1 MSEAISQ
8 HKRMAMGEAVPMAK
22 GKSVIQ
28 KYAKGGA
35 VMAEGGVANLPAK
48 GGVLE
53 PMKATGAKIAN
64 FKKGGMP
71 KKGMG
76 LTIAI
81 GIPVR
86 KPAAAPVRKAA
97 GRGR

>member
-8 HKRMAMGEAVPMAK
+8 HKRMAQGETIALAK

-35 VMAEGGVANLPAK
+35 VMAEGGAANLPAR

-53 PMKATGAKIAN
+53 PMKATGAKIAT
-64 FKKGGMP
+64 FKKGGVVP
-71 KKGMG
+71 KTGMG
-76 LTIAI
+76 LKIII
-81 GIPVR
+81 GV
-86 KPAAAPVRKAA
+86 PARKAA

>member
-8 HKRMAMGEAVPMAK
+8 HKRMAMGESVPMAK

-35 VMAEGGVANLPAK
+35 VMAEGGAANLPAR

-53 PMKATGAKIAN
+53 PMKATGAKIATL
-64 FKKGGMP
+64 KKGGLAP

-86 KPAAAPVRKAA
+86 KAAR
-97 GRGR
+97 RGR

>member
-1 MSEAISQ
+1 
-8 HKRMAMGEAVPMAK
+8 MGESVPMAK

-35 VMAEGGVANLPAK
+35 VMAEGVAANLPAR

-53 PMKATGAKIAN
+53 PMKATGAKIATL
-64 FKKGGMP
+64 KKGGLAP

-86 KPAAAPVRKAA
+86 KAAR
-97 GRGR
+97 RGR

>member
-1 MSEAISQ
+1 MAEAIPQ
-8 HKRMAMGEAVPMAK
+8 HKKLAMGESVPMAK

-35 VMAEGGVANLPAK
+35 VMSESKVANLPARGSK
-48 GGVLE
+48 PAPVE
-53 PMKATGAKIAN
+53 KATGAKIAT
-64 FKKGGMP
+64 FKKGGNVG

-81 GIPVR
+81 GIPV
-86 KPAAAPVRKAA
+86 KKAS

>member
-1 MSEAISQ
+1 MAKTYEGAVNM
-8 HKRMAMGEAVPMAK
+8 HKLLASGASPQVEAK

-28 KYAKGGA
+28 KYANGGS
-35 VMAEGGVANLPAK
+35 VMSESKVANLPARGSK
-48 GGVLE
+48 PAPVE
-53 PMKATGAKIAN
+53 KATGAKIATYKN
-64 FKKGGMP
+64 GGSAM

-81 GIPVR
+81 GMPMT
-86 KPAAAPVRKAA
+86 KSA

>member
-8 HKRMAMGEAVPMAK
+8 HKRMAMGESVPLAG

-35 VMAEGGVANLPAK
+35 VMAESKAANLPAK
-48 GGVLE
+48 GGALQPV
-53 PMKATGAKIAN
+53 KATGEKIAT
-64 FKKGGMP
+64 FKKGGVVP
-71 KKGMG
+71 KNGMG
-76 LTIAI
+76 LKIII
-81 GIPVR
+81 GVPS
-86 KPAAAPVRKAA
+86 RKAA

>member
-8 HKRMAMGEAVPMAK
+8 HKRMAMGETVPMAK

-28 KYAKGGA
+28 KYANGGA
-35 VMAEGGVANLPAK
+35 VMGESKVANLPAR
-48 GGVLE
+48 GSAPPPLE
-53 PMKATGAKIAN
+53 KSSGTKIATY
-64 FKKGGMP
+64 KKGGNVA

-76 LTIAI
+76 ITIAVAV
-81 GIPVR
+81 PM
-86 KPAAAPVRKAA
+86 RKAA

>member
-1 MSEAISQ
+1 MSDAISQ
-8 HKRMAMGEAVPMAK
+8 HKRMAMGESVPMAK

-53 PMKATGAKIAN
+53 PMKSTGAKIATM
-64 FKKGGMP
+64 KKGGMAA
-71 KKGMG
+71 KKRMN
-76 LTIAI
+76 LIIAI
-81 GIPVR
+81 PAPER
-86 KPAAAPVRKAA
+86 KSS

>member
-1 MSEAISQ
+1 M
-8 HKRMAMGEAVPMAK
+8 
-22 GKSVIQ
+22 KS
-28 KYAKGGA
+28 
-35 VMAEGGVANLPAK
+35 
-48 GGVLE
+48 
-53 PMKATGAKIAN
+53 TGAKIASLKN
-64 FKKGGMP
+64 GGMP

-86 KPAAAPVRKAA
+86 KAA

>member
-1 MSEAISQ
+1 MAEAISQ
-8 HKRMAMGEAVPMAK
+8 HKRMAMGETVPMAK

-35 VMAEGGVANLPAK
+35 VMSESKVANLPARGSK
-48 GGVLE
+48 PAPVE
-53 PMKATGAKIAN
+53 KATGAKIAT
-64 FKKGGMP
+64 FKKGGSAM

-81 GIPVR
+81 GVPM
-86 KPAAAPVRKAA
+86 KKSA

>member
-1 MSEAISQ
+1 
-8 HKRMAMGEAVPMAK
+8 
-22 GKSVIQ
+22 
-28 KYAKGGA
+28 
-35 VMAEGGVANLPAK
+35 
-48 GGVLE
+48 
-53 PMKATGAKIAN
+53 
-64 FKKGGMP
+64 MP

-86 KPAAAPVRKAA
+86 KAA

>member
-1 MSEAISQ
+1 MAKTYEGAVNM
-8 HKRMAMGEAVPMAK
+8 HKLLASGASPQVEAK

-35 VMAEGGVANLPAK
+35 VMAEGGAANLPAR

-53 PMKATGAKIAN
+53 PMKATGAKIATL
-64 FKKGGMP
+64 KKGGLAP

-86 KPAAAPVRKAA
+86 KAA

>member
-1 MSEAISQ
+1 MSDAISQ
-8 HKRMAMGEAVPMAK
+8 HKRMAMGETVPMAK

-35 VMAEGGVANLPAK
+35 VMNESKVANLPAR
-48 GGVLE
+48 GSAPPPLE
-53 PMKATGAKIAN
+53 KATGTKIATYKN
-64 FKKGGMP
+64 GGNVG

-81 GIPVR
+81 GIPV
-86 KPAAAPVRKAA
+86 KKAS

>member
-1 MSEAISQ
+1 MSDAISQ
-8 HKRMAMGEAVPMAK
+8 HKKMAMGESVPMAK

-35 VMAEGGVANLPAK
+35 VMAEGGVADLPAK
-48 GGVLE
+48 GSPLAPE
-53 PMKATGAKIAN
+53 KATGAKIAT

-71 KKGMG
+71 SKKGMG

-86 KPAAAPVRKAA
+86 KAAR
-97 GRGR
+97 RGR

>member
-1 MSEAISQ
+1 MSDAISQ
-8 HKRMAMGEAVPMAK
+8 HKRMAMGESVPLAG

-35 VMAEGGVANLPAK
+35 VMAESKAANLPAK
-48 GGVLE
+48 GSPLAPE
-53 PMKATGAKIAN
+53 KATGAKIATM
-64 FKKGGMP
+64 KKGGMAA
-71 KKGMG
+71 KKGVG

-86 KPAAAPVRKAA
+86 KAA

>member
-8 HKRMAMGEAVPMAK
+8 HKRMAMGETVPMAK

-28 KYAKGGA
+28 KYANGGS
-35 VMAEGGVANLPAK
+35 VMSESKVANLPARGSK
-48 GGVLE
+48 PAPVE
-53 PMKATGAKIAN
+53 KATGAKIATYKN
-64 FKKGGMP
+64 GGNVG

-81 GIPVR
+81 AMPV
-86 KPAAAPVRKAA
+86 KKSS

>member
-8 HKRMAMGEAVPMAK
+8 HKRMAMGESVPMAK

-48 GGVLE
+48 GAPKE
-53 PMKATGAKIAN
+53 PVKATGAKIATM
-64 FKKGGMP
+64 KKGGMAA
-71 KKGMG
+71 KKRMN
-76 LTIAI
+76 LIIAI
-81 GIPVR
+81 PAPER
-86 KPAAAPVRKAA
+86 KSS

>member
-8 HKRMAMGEAVPMAK
+8 HKRMAMGESVPMAK

-35 VMAEGGVANLPAK
+35 VMAEGGAANLPAK

-53 PMKATGAKIAN
+53 PMKATGAKIATL
-64 FKKGGMP
+64 KKGGAVP

-86 KPAAAPVRKAA
+86 KAA

>member
-8 HKRMAMGEAVPMAK
+8 HKRMAMGESVPMAK

-53 PMKATGAKIAN
+53 PMKATGAKIASL
-64 FKKGGMP
+64 KKGGMAP
-71 KKGMG
+71 KKRMG

-81 GIPVR
+81 AIPVR
-86 KPAAAPVRKAA
+86 KAT

>member
-1 MSEAISQ
+1 MAKTYEGAVNM
-8 HKRMAMGEAVPMAK
+8 HKLLASGASPQVEAK

-35 VMAEGGVANLPAK
+35 VMAEGGVANLPAQGSAPPPLAK
-48 GGVLE
+48 S
-53 PMKATGAKIAN
+53 TGAKIATM
-64 FKKGGMP
+64 KKGGMAA

-76 LTIAI
+76 LTIAVA
-81 GIPVR
+81 IPM
-86 KPAAAPVRKAA
+86 RKAA